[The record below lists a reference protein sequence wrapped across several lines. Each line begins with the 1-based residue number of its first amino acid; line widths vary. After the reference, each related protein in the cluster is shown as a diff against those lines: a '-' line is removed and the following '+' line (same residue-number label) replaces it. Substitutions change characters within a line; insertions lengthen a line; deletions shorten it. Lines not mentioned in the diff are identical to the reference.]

1 MLYIS
6 VEDFLTKA
14 ASAQRL
20 TRQEEIACAMAM
32 KQGDRA
38 ARERLICA
46 YLPQVAGHISRCG
59 DNIRTLS
66 LVYGCLAALEKAVD
80 SFDFTQNSEPF
91 SHRLGWCLRQA
102 VTKRIAER

>member
-14 ASAQRL
+14 SSVQKL
-20 TRQEEIACAMAM
+20 TRQEEIACALAM
-32 KQGDRA
+32 KQGDSA

-46 YLPQVAGHISRCG
+46 YLPQVAGHISHCK

-80 SFDFTQNSEPF
+80 SFDFTQDSEPF
-91 SHRLGWCLRQA
+91 SHRLGWWLRQA
-102 VTKRIAER
+102 TTERIVRR